1 MERQTIDRRALPAN
15 AVISAWKAPDGWT
28 HRRMDWL
35 QPKGAAPRGSLL
47 FASGRGDFIEK
58 YLEAHHH
65 WHCQGWNVTA
75 FDWRS
80 QGGSRGDIIGGHLES
95 LDPLVG
101 DLEAL
106 IADWQAERPG
116 PYAIVGHSMGGHLVL
131 RTLIE
136 RSPTVDAVVL
146 VAPMLGINSGPV
158 PAWAAAWTAGL
169 AGMSGWSRTP
179 VWRPSGP
186 TPAGS
191 MRQAILTSCLERY
204 EDELWWWEKEP
215 GFNLGSPSWG
225 WLNAAYRSCET
236 LTPRALASVQ
246 TPLLLVGTERDRLVS
261 PEAIAQ
267 TAAAIPGAELL
278 MFPNAGHEILR
289 EADLV
294 RLAALACID
303 DFLGRHARE

>member
-1 MERQTIDRRALPAN
+1 MEPHTLDRRALPAD
-15 AVISAWKAPDGWT
+15 AVFSAWRAPDGWT

-35 QPKGAAPRGSLL
+35 QPEGAKARGSLL

-65 WHCQGWNVTA
+65 WHSRGWNVTT

-80 QGGSRGDIIGGHLES
+80 QGGSRGDIVGGHLDS
-95 LDPLVG
+95 LEPLVA

-106 IADWQAERPG
+106 ISEWQAEREG
-116 PYAIVGHSMGGHLVL
+116 PYAVVGHSMGGHLLL

-136 RSPTVDAVVL
+136 RRPAIDAAVL

-169 AGMSGWSRTP
+169 AGMSGWATTP

-186 TPAGS
+186 APAGS
-191 MRQAILTSCLERY
+191 LRQAILTSCPERY
-204 EDELWWWEKEP
+204 QDELWWWEREP

-225 WLNAAYRSCET
+225 WLNAAYRSCQT
-236 LTPRALASVQ
+236 LTPAALASVQ
-246 TPLLLVGTERDRLVS
+246 TPILLVGTERDRLVS
-261 PEAIAQ
+261 PQAIAQ
-267 TAAAIPGAELL
+267 AATEIPGAELL
-278 MFPNAGHEILR
+278 MFPDAAHEILR
-289 EADLV
+289 EADPV
-294 RLAALACID
+294 RLAAFARID
-303 DFLGRHARE
+303 DFLDRNATA